1 MEFERRVGLGEME
14 WRRPVLSGKRERFGV
29 RIWGELGVVSVMR
42 RWHGG
47 SSGIM
52 GNEKQS

>member
-1 MEFERRVGLGEME
+1 MKRWDFTWSLKGE

-29 RIWGELGVVSVMR
+29 RVWGELGVVSVMR